1 MKKKYE
7 VTGMMCAA
15 CQAHVEKAVN
25 GVNGVK
31 NVSVSLL
38 GKNMVV
44 DYDEGCC
51 GDETI
56 IGAVSKAGY
65 GACVYQPES
74 VRVAQEK
81 KKKALK
87 KQRNSM
93 ILSVIFLLLLM
104 VFSMGPMIPVVME
117 QIEALATSN
126 TGLYY
131 FVSVFNVAI
140 QFVFLA
146 PIVILNR
153 QRFVSG
159 FKSLISRNPNMD
171 ALVALGSTASMIYGV
186 YAFIRL
192 IIGVVNDNPM
202 EVMDFSMRMYIESA
216 AMIPVFISIGK
227 YLEAKA
233 TAKTTSSIA
242 SLMALVPETAWLMK
256 GDEAIEVATDSL
268 KENDLVMVKPGESIP
283 TDGVVVSGYSSVNEA
298 AITGE
303 SAPIEKGEG
312 DKVVGATVNMEG
324 RLIYRVTEVG
334 KDSTIGKIITLV
346 EEASETKM
354 PIARLADKIAK
365 VFVPAVIGI
374 AIFVFALWMVLTGV
388 GAVEREARPDVD
400 LAFQLAISVLV
411 ISCPCALG
419 LATPVAVMVGTGKG
433 AENGILIKSATA
445 FETLIK
451 ADTVVFDKTGTLTT
465 GEMSVKEFISYE
477 KEEKDILTKVMS
489 IEKNSEHPLSKAV
502 TKYGE
507 EKGLSTI
514 PVDDFEYIMGQGVK
528 GLGISIGNKR
538 LLKEGTLEKEERV
551 REDFKRLSSL
561 GLTVLFIVVNERVSG
576 LIGIGDNLKEN
587 AVLAVKNLKLQ
598 GKRVIMLTGDNSVT
612 AEVIAKPLGLD
623 QVYSEVL
630 PDQKQEIIEKLQR
643 EGHAVCM
650 VGDGVNDA
658 PALTKADIGI
668 AIGAGTDVAIDSSD
682 IILVRGDPM
691 DVVSAIELSKK
702 VNSNIRENL
711 AWAFMYNIIL
721 IPFAAGA
728 FYGISVSPNWF
739 TGSQSHLV
747 LTPMIASM
755 AMSLSSVTVVCNA
768 LRLRLFKSSSSKGGK
783 KDV

>member
-15 CQAHVEKAVN
+15 CQAHVEKAVS
-25 GVNGVK
+25 GVNGVN

-44 DYDEGCC
+44 DFDESTCQ
-51 GDETI
+51 DEAI

-74 VRVAQEK
+74 VKAAQEK
-81 KKKALK
+81 KKKALRK
-87 KQRNSM
+87 ERNRV
-93 ILSVIFLLLLM
+93 ILSVVFLLLLM
-104 VFSMGPMIPVVME
+104 VFSMGPMIPAVME
-117 QIEALATSN
+117 QIDALPN
-126 TGLYY
+126 TNPNLYY
-131 FVSVFNVAI
+131 FISVFNVAI
-140 QFVFLA
+140 QFVLLI
-146 PIVILNR
+146 PIVVLNHNR
-153 QRFVSG
+153 YVSG
-159 FKSLISRNPNMD
+159 FKSLLSRNPNMD
-171 ALVALGSTASMIYGV
+171 ALVALGSTASFIYGV
-186 YAFIRL
+186 YAFVRL
-192 IIGVVNDNPM
+192 LMAVFAQDAM
-202 EVMDFSMRMYIESA
+202 EVMNYSMKMYIESA
-216 AMIPVFISIGK
+216 AMIPVFIGIGK

-233 TAKTTSSIA
+233 TEKTTSSIA
-242 SLMALVPETAWLMK
+242 SLMAMVPETAWLIK
-256 GDEAIEVATDSL
+256 DGEPVEVTTDSL
-268 KENDLVMVKPGESIP
+268 KEGDLVMVKPGESIP
-283 TDGVVVSGYSSVNEA
+283 TDGVVESGSSSVNEA

-303 SAPIEKGEG
+303 SAPIEKNVG

-324 RLIYRVTEVG
+324 RFFYKVTEVG

-354 PIARLADKIAK
+354 PIARLADRIAK
-365 VFVPAVIGI
+365 VFVPVVIGI
-374 AIFVFALWMVLTGV
+374 ALLVFALWMLLTGV
-388 GAVEREARPDVD
+388 GAVERNSKPDVD

-445 FETLIK
+445 FETLVK

-465 GEMSVKEFISYE
+465 GEMSVKEIIFYE
-477 KEEKDILTKVMS
+477 SNEKDLLSKVIS
-489 IEKNSEHPLSKAV
+489 IERNSEHPLSKAI

-507 EKGLSTI
+507 KEGINPIS
-514 PVDDFEYIMGQGVK
+514 VDDFEYIPGKGVK
-528 GLGISIGNKR
+528 GLGIAVGNRR
-538 LLKEGTLEKEERV
+538 LFKDGKIEEKTEIKEDYE
-551 REDFKRLSSL
+551 RLSSM
-561 GLTVLFIVVNERVSG
+561 GLTVLFVVLNERIVG

-587 AVLAVKNLKLQ
+587 AVFAVKKLKML
-598 GKRVIMLTGDNSVT
+598 GKRVIMLTGDNEVT
-612 AEVIAKPLGLD
+612 ANVIAKPLELD
-623 QVYSEVL
+623 SVYSEVL
-630 PDQKQEIIEKLQR
+630 PDQKQEVIANLQK
-643 EGHAVCM
+643 EGRIVCM

-658 PALTKADIGI
+658 PALTKSDVGI

-702 VNSNIRENL
+702 VNANIRQNL
-711 AWAFMYNIIL
+711 AWAFLYNILL
-721 IPFAAGA
+721 IPFAAGV
-728 FYGISVSPNWF
+728 FYGINVAPNWF

-747 LTPMIASM
+747 LTPMIASV

-768 LRLRLFKSSSSKGGK
+768 LRLRLFKSKTFKGGK
-783 KDV
+783 EDV

>member
-25 GVNGVK
+25 KVKGVN

-44 DYDEGCC
+44 DFDEAECR
-51 GDETI
+51 DESI
-56 IGAVSKAGY
+56 IDAVSKAGY

-74 VRVAQEK
+74 VKAAQEK
-81 KKKALK
+81 KKKALRK
-87 KQRNSM
+87 ERNRV
-93 ILSVIFLLLLM
+93 ILSVVFLLVLM
-104 VFSMGPMIPVVME
+104 VFSMGPMIPPVME
-117 QIEALATSN
+117 QIDALAGTN
-126 TGLYY
+126 PNLYY
-131 FVSVFNVAI
+131 FISVFNVAI
-140 QFVFLA
+140 QFALLI

-153 QRFVSG
+153 GRYTSG
-159 FKSLISRNPNMD
+159 FKSLLSRNPNMD
-171 ALVALGSTASMIYGV
+171 ALVALGSTASFIYGV
-186 YAFIRL
+186 YAFVRL
-192 IIGVVNDNPM
+192 LMAVFAQNAM
-202 EVMDFSMRMYIESA
+202 EVMDYSMKMYIESA
-216 AMIPVFISIGK
+216 AMIPVFIGIGK

-233 TAKTTSSIA
+233 TEKTTSSIA
-242 SLMALVPETAWLMK
+242 SLMAMVPETAWLIK
-256 GDEAIEVATDSL
+256 DGEPVEVTTDSL
-268 KENDLVMVKPGESIP
+268 KEGDLVMVKPGDSIP
-283 TDGVVVSGYSSVNEA
+283 TDGIVESGSSSVNEA

-303 SAPIEKGEG
+303 SAPIEKNLG

-324 RLIYRVTEVG
+324 RFFYRVTEVG

-354 PIARLADKIAK
+354 PIARLADRIAK
-365 VFVPAVIGI
+365 VFVPVVIGL
-374 AIFVFALWMVLTGV
+374 ALVVFALWMVLTGV
-388 GAVEREARPDVD
+388 GAVERNIRPDVD

-445 FETLIK
+445 FETLVK

-465 GEMSVKEFISYE
+465 GEMSVKETVFYDAN
-477 KEEKDILTKVMS
+477 EKDLLLKVVS
-489 IEKNSEHPLSKAV
+489 IEKNSEHPLSKAI

-507 EKGLSTI
+507 KEGIKPIS
-514 PVDDFEYIMGQGVK
+514 VDDFEYIPGIGVK
-528 GLGISIGNKR
+528 GLGIAIGNRR
-538 LLKEGTLEKEERV
+538 LLKGDTIEKTKEIK
-551 REDFKRLSSL
+551 EDYERLSSL
-561 GLTVLFIVVNERVSG
+561 GLTVLFVVLNERIVG

-587 AVLAVKNLKLQ
+587 AVFAVKNLKLQ
-598 GKRVIMLTGDNSVT
+598 GKQVIMLTGDNDVT
-612 AEVIAKPLGLD
+612 ANVIAKPLGLD
-623 QVYSEVL
+623 KVYSEVL
-630 PDQKQEIIEKLQR
+630 PDQKQEVIAKLQK
-643 EGHAVCM
+643 EGRIVCM

-658 PALTKADIGI
+658 PALTKSDIGI

-702 VNSNIRENL
+702 VNANIRENL
-711 AWAFMYNIIL
+711 AWAFLYNLLL

-728 FYGISVSPNWF
+728 FYGIAVTPNWF

-747 LTPMIASM
+747 LTPMLASI

-768 LRLRLFKSSSSKGGK
+768 LRLRLFKSKTFKGGK
-783 KDV
+783 NNV